1 MAHWDE
7 LLTRAAEVAQ
17 LTGLDAIVV
26 ITFVVKYLR
35 ITRNSDEC
43 HKLKERV
50 RKLRAQ
56 LRWPSSSEL
65 EAGSPVRALLEALDE
80 AAGLVDSYTKSALWR
95 RVLHGRRLANRF
107 RDAQSGIDSCFGAV
121 VFFNLRV
128 HPWTSDVRLDILE
141 VEKYEMSR
149 VSSTPS

>member
-1 MAHWDE
+1 MSCS
-7 LLTRAAEVAQ
+7 RGQPKFAQ

-26 ITFVVKYLR
+26 ITFIVKYLS
-35 ITRNSDEC
+35 ITHISDEC
-43 HKLKERV
+43 HKLEERV

-56 LRWPSSSEL
+56 LRWPSTSSSEL

-107 RDAQSGIDSCFGAV
+107 RDAQSDIDSCFGAL

-128 HPWTSDVRLDILE
+128 HPWTTSHVRLDKLE
-141 VEKYEMSR
+141 SCV
-149 VSSTPS
+149 